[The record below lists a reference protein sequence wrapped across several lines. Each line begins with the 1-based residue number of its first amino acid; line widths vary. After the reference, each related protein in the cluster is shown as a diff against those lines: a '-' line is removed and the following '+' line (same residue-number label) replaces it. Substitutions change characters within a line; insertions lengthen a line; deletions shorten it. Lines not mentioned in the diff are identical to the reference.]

1 MGKKFHKS
9 FPNESTTRASEP
21 LQETHTNMYDPIQPC
36 SFGKNLY
43 FLLFID
49 DYSKKTWLYFLKEK
63 SNVFNCFKKFKT
75 LVEK

>member
-1 MGKKFHKS
+1 
-9 FPNESTTRASEP
+9 
-21 LQETHTNMYDPIQPC
+21 MYDPIQTC

-43 FLLFID
+43 FLYFID
-49 DYSKKTWLYFLKEK
+49 DYSKKTWLYFLKQK